1 LSSLFL
7 AVDLFPTMSD
17 TLILVRL
24 PYYIN
29 STTTKMNSTP
39 IKLFSERLEMLAN
52 ECIETD
58 SPDTQ
63 QLQQI
68 IDEQEKELSI
78 MKKKI
83 GMPSSPRL
91 P

>member
-1 LSSLFL
+1 
-7 AVDLFPTMSD
+7 
-17 TLILVRL
+17 
-24 PYYIN
+24 
-29 STTTKMNSTP
+29 MNSTP

-58 SPDTQ
+58 SPDAQ

-83 GMPSSPRL
+83 GMPS
-91 P
+91 